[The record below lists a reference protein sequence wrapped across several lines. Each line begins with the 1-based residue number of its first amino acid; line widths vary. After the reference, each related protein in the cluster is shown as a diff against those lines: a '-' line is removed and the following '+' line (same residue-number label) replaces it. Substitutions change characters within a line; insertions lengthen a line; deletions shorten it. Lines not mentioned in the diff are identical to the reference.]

1 MTEAPL
7 TISVPEAGRKYCKL
21 AEVGTLVEA
30 ISILREARALATRI
44 INERWGDVCNLARR
58 LHQRGELSQVDVT
71 NILPELRA
79 AA

>member
-30 ISILREARALATRI
+30 ISILREARALATKI
-44 INERWGDVCNLARR
+44 IGENWDSVSALARELR
-58 LHQRGELSQVDVT
+58 RRGEMDGAEVIGLLSG
-71 NILPELRA
+71 LRA